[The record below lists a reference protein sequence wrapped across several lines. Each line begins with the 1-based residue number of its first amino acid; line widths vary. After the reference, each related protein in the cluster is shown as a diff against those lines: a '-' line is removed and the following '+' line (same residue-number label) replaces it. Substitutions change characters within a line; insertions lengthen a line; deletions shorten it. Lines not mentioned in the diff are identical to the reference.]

1 MTGGQWQSS
10 LGLRLSGKS
19 LGSGNIA
26 YNRANPTRAISQVLG
41 FGNGSGTMNQLILME
56 RSLGPGLSETLDLYD
71 GSTNNPAFIDILGS
85 NVAFRTLRGI
95 AFWILDGGDTAG
107 VTIGNAASNAHP
119 LWWGGTTP
127 TQTIYPSSG
136 GMSGGQQAGVAV
148 TSSVR
153 NVKVLNNGAVSV
165 TYIVAAAGA
174 INVGGGAMGV
184 LGLTYP

>member
-1 MTGGQWQSS
+1 MTGGSWQSS
-10 LGLRLSGKS
+10 FGLRLAGKS

-41 FGNGSGTMNQLILME
+41 FGNGSGTMNQMVLME
-56 RSLGPGLSETLDLYD
+56 RSLGPGASETLDLYD
-71 GSTNNPAFIDILGS
+71 GSSNNPQLLDVM
-85 NVAFRTLRGI
+85 NDVVTFRTLRSA

-107 VTIGNAASNAHP
+107 VTIGNAGSNAHP

-136 GMSGGQQAGVAV
+136 PLAGGQQAGVAV
-148 TSSVR
+148 TATVR
-153 NVKVLNNGAVSV
+153 NVKVVNNGAVIV
-165 TYIVAAAGA
+165 TYLVAFAGS
-174 INVGGGAMGV
+174 INITGMAMGV